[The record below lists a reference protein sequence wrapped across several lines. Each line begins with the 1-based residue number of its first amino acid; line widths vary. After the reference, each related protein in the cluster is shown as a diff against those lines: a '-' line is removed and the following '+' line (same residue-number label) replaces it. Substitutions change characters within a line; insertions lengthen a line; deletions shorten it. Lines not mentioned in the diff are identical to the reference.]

1 LSASLL
7 EPAPE
12 NAAPEGWVLA
22 RLLLLQ
28 SVLEASNDEEQ
39 LAHAA
44 CRCLERLPGIAAC
57 ALCLEGAVLAR
68 TEGWNAPVCPPNIP
82 SAMSCG
88 QCPLDPGEGTVGLA
102 LVVDGRRQGTVWFQV
117 SVPGQ
122 WAIYLPYAANAV
134 SLLALHVEKR
144 RQTGKLRAL
153 NQNLDEQVAL
163 QTTEIEQQKA
173 RLELVLR
180 SAELG
185 TWDWN
190 VQTGE
195 VRYDERWAE
204 MLGYRLEEIAPGYQG
219 WERLLHPEDK
229 PHVIETLA
237 AHLEGKTAGYEVEQR
252 LHSKSGK
259 WVWVLAK
266 GRVIERDAAGRPL
279 RACGTHQDI
288 SERKRGEE
296 EKAALQAQLNQ
307 AQKMESI
314 GRLAGGVAHDFN
326 NLLTVINGYAD
337 LALVKLSAGD
347 PLRTGLVEI
356 RKAGEHAAALTRQ
369 LLAFSRQQVL
379 QPRKLDLNRI
389 VADMRP
395 LLERLV
401 GEDVEVRVEL
411 EAGNAM
417 VHADP
422 HQLGQVIM
430 NLAVNARDAMPNGG
444 RLRIKTANEEWDKCQ
459 AETCPDGRAGRYVT
473 LAVSDN
479 GEGMNESTRQR
490 IFDPFFTTKT
500 IGQGT
505 GLGLSMV
512 QGIVAQSNGFI
523 NVVSEPNQGTTFKIY
538 LPLSAEAAAEAT
550 QTAELPAA
558 GGKET
563 VLVVEDEPGVR
574 DYTAEALR
582 TYGYH
587 VIKAENAGEALL
599 ICEQKGERIH
609 LVLTDVV
616 MPHVNGP
623 ELAGRLEKL
632 QPGIKVLFMSGYT
645 GKVADMG
652 AEHIQKPFSPEQL
665 ATRVRAVL
673 ARTGKLET

>member
-1 LSASLL
+1 
-7 EPAPE
+7 
-12 NAAPEGWVLA
+12 
-22 RLLLLQ
+22 
-28 SVLEASNDEEQ
+28 
-39 LAHAA
+39 
-44 CRCLERLPGIAAC
+44 
-57 ALCLEGAVLAR
+57 
-68 TEGWNAPVCPPNIP
+68 
-82 SAMSCG
+82 MSCG

>member
-1 LSASLL
+1 
-7 EPAPE
+7 
-12 NAAPEGWVLA
+12 
-22 RLLLLQ
+22 
-28 SVLEASNDEEQ
+28 
-39 LAHAA
+39 
-44 CRCLERLPGIAAC
+44 
-57 ALCLEGAVLAR
+57 
-68 TEGWNAPVCPPNIP
+68 
-82 SAMSCG
+82 
-88 QCPLDPGEGTVGLA
+88 VGLA